1 MTTPWGLLPI
11 ADCHVHFFSHR
22 FFASLAEQ
30 KGVTVDQL
38 AALLNWQLPAEDP
51 RQLADAWAHEL
62 TRYGVA
68 KASLIASVPG
78 DGDSVIAAVRRHP
91 ERFYGYMMV
100 NPAAPGGVE
109 KVAAQVEPA
118 LASGQVQALCF
129 FPAMHRYSIQ
139 DDRVAALLE
148 LLAARPHTVAFV
160 HCGVLSVGVRKALGL
175 PSPFDMKF
183 SNPIDL
189 HAVALRFSKL
199 RFVVPHFGAGYLREA
214 LMLCDL
220 CPNVYLDTSSSN
232 SWMRYEEAHLDLR
245 TVFRRALD
253 VAGPERLLFG
263 TDSSFFPRAWNAQV
277 FETQS
282 KALYEIGVN
291 EEVARLVFHDNL
303 VRLFSETK

>member
-1 MTTPWGLLPI
+1 MIDTPWGLLPV
-11 ADCHVHFFSHR
+11 ADAHVHFFSHR

-30 KGVTVDQL
+30 KGIAVDQL
-38 AALLNWQLPAEDP
+38 APLLNWQLPAEDP
-51 RQLADAWAHEL
+51 RQLADTWVHEL
-62 TRYGVA
+62 DRHGVA
-68 KASLIASVPG
+68 KASLIASVPA
-78 DGDSVIAAVRRHP
+78 DGESVIAAVGRHP
-91 ERFYGYMMV
+91 GRFYGYLMV
-100 NPAAPGGVE
+100 NPTQPAAV
-109 KVAAQVEPA
+109 AQVEAA
-118 LASGQVQALCF
+118 LASGHVQGLCF

-148 LLAARPHTVAFV
+148 LLAARPHAVAFV

-175 PSPFDMKF
+175 PSLFDMKF

-189 HAVALRFSKL
+189 HAVALRFSQL

-232 SWMRYEEAHLDLR
+232 RWMRYEEAHLDLR
-245 TVFRRALD
+245 NVFRRALD
-253 VAGPERLLFG
+253 VAGPQRLLFG
-263 TDSSFFPRAWNAQV
+263 TDSSFFPRGWNASI

-291 EEVARLVFHDNL
+291 EEVARQILHDNL
-303 VRLFSETK
+303 VRLFS

>member
-1 MTTPWGLLPI
+1 MINTPWGLLPV
-11 ADCHVHFFSHR
+11 ADAHVHFFSHG
-22 FFASLAEQ
+22 FFAALAEQ
-30 KGVTVDQL
+30 KGLPVPAL
-38 AALLNWQLPAEDP
+38 APLLNWQLPAEDP
-51 RQLADAWAHEL
+51 RQLADAWTQEL
-62 TRYGVA
+62 DRERVA

-78 DGDSVIAAVRRHP
+78 DGESVIAAARRHP

-100 NPAAPGGVE
+100 NPTAPAAVS
-109 KVAAQVEPA
+109 QVETA
-118 LASGQVQALCF
+118 LASGHIQALCF

-139 DDRVAALLE
+139 DDRVSVLLE
-148 LLAARPHTVAFV
+148 LLTARPHTAAFV

-189 HAVALRFSKL
+189 HAVALRFSQV
-199 RFVVPHFGAGYLREA
+199 RFIVPHFGAGYLREA

-253 VAGPERLLFG
+253 VAGPQRLLFG
-263 TDSSFFPRAWNAQV
+263 TDSSFFPRGWNASI
-277 FETQS
+277 FETQT
-282 KALYEIGVN
+282 KALYEIGVT
-291 EEVARLVFHDNL
+291 EEVARQVFHDNL
-303 VRLFSETK
+303 VRLFS

>member
-1 MTTPWGLLPI
+1 MIVTPWGLLP
-11 ADCHVHFFSHR
+11 AALAHVHFFSHR

-30 KGVTVDQL
+30 KGVALDRL
-38 AALLNWQLPAEDP
+38 APLLNWQLPAEDP
-51 RQLADAWAHEL
+51 RQLADAWAHQL
-62 TRYGVA
+62 DRHGVA

-78 DGDSVIAAVRRHP
+78 DGESVIAAVRLHP

-100 NPAAPGGVE
+100 NPAAP
-109 KVAAQVEPA
+109 AALGQVEAA
-118 LASGQVQALCF
+118 LASGNVQALCF

-183 SNPIDL
+183 SDPIDL
-189 HAVALRFSKL
+189 HAVALRFSQL

-220 CPNVYLDTSSSN
+220 YPNVYLDTSSSN

-245 TVFRRALD
+245 SVFRRALD
-253 VAGPERLLFG
+253 VVGPQRLLFG
-263 TDSSFFPRAWNAQV
+263 TDSSFFPRGWNASI

-291 EEVARLVFHDNL
+291 EEVARFIFHDNL
-303 VRLFSETK
+303 IRLFSETK

>member
-11 ADCHVHFFSHR
+11 ADAHVHFFSHR

-30 KGVTVDQL
+30 KGVPVSQL
-38 AALLNWQLPAEDP
+38 APLLNWQLPPEDA
-51 RQLADAWAHEL
+51 RSLADAWVHEL
-62 TRYGVA
+62 DKHGVA
-68 KASLIASVPG
+68 KAALIASVPG
-78 DGDSVIAAVRRHP
+78 DGESVIAAAGRHP

-109 KVAAQVEPA
+109 QMVAQVKAA
-118 LASGQVQALCF
+118 LESGHIRALCF

-139 DDRVAALLE
+139 DERVAALVE
-148 LLAARPHTVAFV
+148 LLASHPRSAAFV

-189 HAVALRFSKL
+189 HAVALRFPQVS
-199 RFVVPHFGAGYLREA
+199 FIVPHFGAGYLREA

-245 TVFRRALD
+245 NVFRRALD
-253 VAGPERLLFG
+253 VAGPQRLLFG
-263 TDSSFFPRAWNAQV
+263 TDSSFFPRGWNAMI
-277 FETQS
+277 FETQT
-282 KALYEIGVN
+282 KALYEIGVDA
-291 EEVARLVFHDNL
+291 EAAKLIFHDNL
-303 VRLFSETK
+303 IHLFS